1 MSAKVSAIAIP
12 TAASSPSVSPCA
24 VVTADAVS
32 SASASTAPVS
42 GITAPVP
49 IVARAEMLEMVTA
62 TAGATAT
69 SSLFA
74 PVFASTTSACTAFA
88 RIVRSAP
95 SETTAVSA
103 IEASALSLTT
113 AIAIDA
119 PIPTLFG
126 VVGVATVAGS
136 AFTVELDTDSAL
148 TLTSSVVALSSLAS
162 ASSEDPP
169 ASSAVVRT
177 V

>member
-1 MSAKVSAIAIP
+1 MP

-24 VVTADAVS
+24 VVAADAVS
-32 SASASTAPVS
+32 SASASIAPVS
-42 GITAPVP
+42 GIVAPVP
-49 IVARAEMLEMVTA
+49 IVARAETLEMVTA

-69 SSLFA
+69 SALRA
-74 PVFASTTSACTAFA
+74 PVFAMTTSACTAFA

-113 AIAIDA
+113 AIAIEA
-119 PIPTLFG
+119 PIPTDSG
-126 VVGVATVAGS
+126 TGVAGTSAGS

-148 TLTSSVVALSSLAS
+148 MLTSSVAALSSLAS

-169 ASSAVVRT
+169 ESSAVVGT